1 MTVTCF
7 SCRTPLAGAMNA
19 PAITIPAAIKRRDG
33 RHSRLLASLRTV
45 KPGRGLFH
53 GGLGVTLRQRALRE
67 EAISLGAQGGLYYRS
82 QQINRFLKA
91 ESVRLSQIF
100 NFTPLLLH
108 GQVLPPLVV
117 RMAPTSHLSA
127 QALSMTQ
134 VLAVY
139 RILRPAR
146 LVAVAPTWQQWLWM
160 PLLPPQPDEIPLA
173 LLPHTAPER
182 RWWQKAVYQGWQ
194 DGIRQ
199 GDRLFQERVRHLR
212 RALLGRLLFLR
223 LANAGLVSVPRLG
236 VGNYGIKVGHHVLR
250 DGVRLFRVMAPA
262 RFLATAGWRTP
273 VTGADDGP
281 YGGRP

>member
-7 SCRTPLAGAMNA
+7 SCRTPFAGSMTP
-19 PAITIPAAIKRRDG
+19 PAITIPAAITFQNG

-82 QQINRFLKA
+82 QQINRFLKT

-108 GQVLPPLVV
+108 GQVLPPLVA
-117 RMAPTSHLSA
+117 RMAPTSHLSVH
-127 QALSMTQ
+127 ALSMTQ

-160 PLLPPQPDEIPLA
+160 PLLPPKPDEIPLA
-173 LLPHTAPER
+173 LLPHTAKER
-182 RWWQKAVYQGWQ
+182 RWWQKGVYQGWQ

-199 GDRLFQERVRHLR
+199 GDRLFQERVRRLR

-223 LANAGLVSVPRLG
+223 LANAGLVSVPHLG
-236 VGNYGIKVGHHVLR
+236 VGNYGIQVGHHVLR
-250 DGVRLFRVMAPA
+250 EGVRLFRVMAPA

-273 VTGADDGP
+273 VIGARDKSQGA
-281 YGGRP
+281 RP